1 MFLAGLFGEEL
12 VAGIDGLGP
21 VAGATLW
28 NCGERQLINKW
39 SSLVAGP
46 PSAIY
51 PAIGVALALF
61 MICQSGVAAAADFR
75 LSLPVDCEIGTVCTI
90 QNYVD
95 VDPGPSARDYTCGR
109 LVYNGHKG
117 TDFRLPD
124 VSWLDRDIPV
134 LAAAPGQILGVR
146 NNVRDHALGRYDPN
160 SNKGREC
167 GNGVLIDHG
176 GGWRTQYCHLRK
188 GSVSVRKGDRVSR
201 RAALG
206 IIGLSGKTE
215 FPHLHLSVRYKGKV
229 VDPFLGAGVKAGCGV
244 KGKPLWEPRLLS
256 DLTYRPSGI
265 LSSGFTDKVPTMK
278 QVVAGGHRRKRLSP
292 NAPNLLFWVMI
303 FGLQPGDTEVLRV
316 IAPDGRMLVNKKSS
330 TARKHMVRRFIFSG
344 KRLRRSLAPGLYTGE
359 YLLMRTKGGRRSVAL
374 KTKARVQIE

>member
-12 VAGIDGLGP
+12 VDGIDGLGP

-51 PAIGVALALF
+51 PGIGVALALL

-146 NNVRDHALGRYDPN
+146 NNVRDHALGRYDPGGI
-160 SNKGREC
+160 KGREC

-176 GGWRTQYCHLRK
+176 GGWRTQYCHMRQ
-188 GSVSVRKGDRVSR
+188 GSVRVRKGDQVRDR
-201 RAALG
+201 QRLG
-206 IIGLSGKTE
+206 TIGLSGKTE
-215 FPHLHLSVRYKGKV
+215 FPHLHLSVRFRGKV
-229 VDPFLGAGVKAGCGV
+229 RGYQGAFQQLG
-244 KGKPLWEPRLLS
+244 L
-256 DLTYRPSGI
+256 I
-265 LSSGFTDKVPTMK
+265 
-278 QVVAGGHRRKRLSP
+278 
-292 NAPNLLFWVMI
+292 
-303 FGLQPGDTEVLRV
+303 
-316 IAPDGRMLVNKKSS
+316 
-330 TARKHMVRRFIFSG
+330 TAISNFV
-344 KRLRRSLAPGLYTGE
+344 Y
-359 YLLMRTKGGRRSVAL
+359 
-374 KTKARVQIE
+374 Q